1 MSSERSLDPGR
12 ASPGQSIVRRHMDA
26 SHGAIFA
33 LADFASLFQAYT
45 DHVRLWGIEPDPLA
59 RVMMHQ
65 ALGGAALYLSSR
77 PPDEFVAWTLN
88 IHDPPLNLFF
98 TGSGDTQSVTGRAFS
113 VGIETVGV
121 SRLYVDS
128 QRAGGEHVR
137 STIEVTGLDVL
148 QIFEQYSRESEQN
161 RARYFE
167 LTDEKYL
174 MVQSLPAED
183 TQWLDGLDRA
193 AAREALSARDRL
205 RQLDERV
212 FWFQCGCDPE
222 KMVATIRALYAS
234 RLEADLFKGEPA
246 VEVSCPRC
254 GRHWTLGRDSFA

>member
-1 MSSERSLDPGR
+1 MPSEPPPESSR
-12 ASPGQSIVRRHMDA
+12 APPGQAVVRRYLD
-26 SHGAIFA
+26 SSRGAIFA
-33 LADFASLFQAYT
+33 HADFGPLFRAYA
-45 DHVRLWGIEPDPLA
+45 DHVRLWGIEPDPLT
-59 RVMMHQ
+59 RVMMRQ

-88 IHDPPLNLFF
+88 IHRPPLNLFF

-113 VGIETVGV
+113 EGIETVGI

-137 STIEVTGLDVL
+137 STIEVEGLDVL
-148 QIFEQYSRESEQN
+148 EIFERYTRESEQN
-161 RARYFE
+161 RARFFE
-167 LTDEKYL
+167 LSGEAYL

-183 TQWLDGLDRA
+183 TEWLGGFDRE
-193 AAREALSARDRL
+193 AAREVLEARDGL
-205 RQLDERV
+205 RPLDERI

-222 KMVATIRALYAS
+222 KMVGTIRAIYGS
-234 RLEADLFKGEPA
+234 RLESDLFKGEPA

-254 GRHWTLGRDSFA
+254 GRHWTLGRDAFG